1 MKMMKKKEDKKE
13 DKKEETIVSGWSQIG
28 RDYICDINQK
38 KTCDIFIQ
46 I

>member
-13 DKKEETIVSGWSQIG
+13 DKKEEIIVSGWPKIAK
-28 RDYICDINQK
+28 DNICDIIQK
-38 KTCDIFIQ
+38 KKCDIFIQ